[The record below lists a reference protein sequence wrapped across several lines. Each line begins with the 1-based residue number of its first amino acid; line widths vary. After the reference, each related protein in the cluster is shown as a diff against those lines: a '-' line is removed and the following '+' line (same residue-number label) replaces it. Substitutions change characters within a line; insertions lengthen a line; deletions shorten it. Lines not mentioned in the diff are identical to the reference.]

1 VGVEGSE
8 AVNGGVTQGQAM
20 FWFNPATKMVVQSVG
35 GTFDHYNE
43 TSVPTCP
50 GYRATIVNA
59 WQVWSE
65 RKMETGPPFLNVSF
79 GGK

>member
-1 VGVEGSE
+1 
-8 AVNGGVTQGQAM
+8 VNGGVTQGQAM

-50 GYRATIVNA
+50 GWRATVVQG
-59 WQVWSE
+59 WQVWGE
-65 RKMETGPPFLNVSF
+65 MPMGAGPPLMRVSF
-79 GGK
+79 GGR